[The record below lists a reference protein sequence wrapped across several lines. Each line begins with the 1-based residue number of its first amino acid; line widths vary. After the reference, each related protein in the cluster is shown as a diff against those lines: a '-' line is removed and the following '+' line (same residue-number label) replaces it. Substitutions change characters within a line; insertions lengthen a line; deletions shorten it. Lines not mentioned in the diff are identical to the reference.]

1 MERVG
6 DRNRI
11 IGFSCGNQFVITPLI
26 AFKVLLIFLKLF
38 IKHFDYLIDPSFKL
52 IGFRIILEILFI
64 NS

>member
-26 AFKVLLIFLKLF
+26 AFKVLFLNLF
-38 IKHFDYLIDPSFKL
+38 AKHFDVLIDPSFKL

>member
-6 DRNRI
+6 DRNRV

-26 AFKVLLIFLKLF
+26 VFKVLFLKLF
-38 IKHFDYLIDPSFKL
+38 VKHFDDLIDPSFKL

>member
-26 AFKVLLIFLKLF
+26 AFKVLFLKLF
-38 IKHFDYLIDPSFKL
+38 AKNFDVLIDPSFKL